1 MSLKFGVSCLI
12 PLGLVVRSIAE
23 SDNTICVVAGLA
35 GDEAACPVCG
45 EVSDRVHSRYVRQV
59 SDLPAGGKYVR
70 LQIVAR
76 RFFCAVAWCQRQ
88 IFAERFDDDVLAER
102 SRRTS
107 RLDYIVHHL
116 GLALGGRPA
125 ANFAKRLMIPVS
137 NDTLIRMV
145 RRRSATP
152 DDGLHVAGIDD
163 WAFRRNHRYGTI
175 VCDLERRR
183 IVKLLPDRDVATVAA
198 FLAEHPDI
206 EVVSRDRGGG
216 YGEATATALPSAIQV
231 ADRWHLMENAS
242 AAFLEAVRKS
252 MRAIR
257 AAIGATAIN
266 PDLLSCAERLQ
277 YQSYLRREEANAIIN
292 KLATDGIAIKEIVRR
307 TGHSRGTVRQ
317 IVRGLRTEVFR
328 ARQSSIEQYFP
339 LLDELWASGQR
350 NGAELWRQLRRR
362 GFHGSLRVIGEWAT
376 RRRRAE
382 QASDQQLQRVP
393 SARTIARQ
401 MTTARD
407 HLGRADAVTVAAIE
421 TAVPALLEARNLI
434 DRFHAMIRKKVDAD
448 IEQWI
453 IDARSSLIASF
464 AKGILKDK
472 AAVSAAIA
480 EPWSNGQVE
489 GQITKLKLVKRQMY
503 GRGKI
508 DLLEARLIG
517 AA

>member
-163 WAFRRNHRYGTI
+163 WAFRRNHQYGTI

-216 YGEATATALPSAIQV
+216 
-231 ADRWHLMENAS
+231 
-242 AAFLEAVRKS
+242 
-252 MRAIR
+252 
-257 AAIGATAIN
+257 
-266 PDLLSCAERLQ
+266 
-277 YQSYLRREEANAIIN
+277 
-292 KLATDGIAIKEIVRR
+292 
-307 TGHSRGTVRQ
+307 
-317 IVRGLRTEVFR
+317 
-328 ARQSSIEQYFP
+328 
-339 LLDELWASGQR
+339 
-350 NGAELWRQLRRR
+350 
-362 GFHGSLRVIGEWAT
+362 
-376 RRRRAE
+376 
-382 QASDQQLQRVP
+382 
-393 SARTIARQ
+393 
-401 MTTARD
+401 
-407 HLGRADAVTVAAIE
+407 
-421 TAVPALLEARNLI
+421 
-434 DRFHAMIRKKVDAD
+434 
-448 IEQWI
+448 
-453 IDARSSLIASF
+453 
-464 AKGILKDK
+464 
-472 AAVSAAIA
+472 
-480 EPWSNGQVE
+480 
-489 GQITKLKLVKRQMY
+489 
-503 GRGKI
+503 
-508 DLLEARLIG
+508 
-517 AA
+517 